1 MRILITGA
9 AGFIGSALALKFLN
23 NKHSVLGIDNINSY
37 YNIKLKLDRLKIIEN
52 NQYKNSWVFKKCD
65 LSDSELVNKI
75 FLNFRPDIVVNL
87 AAQAGV
93 RDSTNNSNSYILS
106 NVLGFHNILEACK
119 NNKVGHLVYASSS
132 SVYGANKK
140 FPFHEND
147 LVDHPVSLYAA
158 TKKSN
163 ELMAHTYS
171 HIFGLPTTGLRF
183 FTVYGPW
190 GRPDMAPII
199 FAKSIAEG
207 KILEIFN
214 HGKLKRDFTF
224 IDDIVHSTFLC
235 SFKPAT
241 IDKSFDPLNPNPSTS
256 FCPFRIFNV
265 GNSVPTDI
273 MEFISILEKE
283 LGLSAKKK
291 FLPLQAG
298 DVEATHSDS
307 NKLSEWIK
315 FSPKTELKD
324 GVSLFVK
331 WFKSYYKF

>member
-1 MRILITGA
+1 M
-9 AGFIGSALALKFLN
+9 
-23 NKHSVLGIDNINSY
+23 
-37 YNIKLKLDRLKIIEN
+37 
-52 NQYKNSWVFKKCD
+52 
-65 LSDSELVNKI
+65 
-75 FLNFRPDIVVNL
+75 
-87 AAQAGV
+87 
-93 RDSTNNSNSYILS
+93 
-106 NVLGFHNILEACK
+106 
-119 NNKVGHLVYASSS
+119 VYASSS